1 MHPYWIQ
8 KIEES
13 RKTSVLTFWITIFL
27 IVVIPLLLVWK
38 HDAFFVISV
47 CCFGA
52 AGLRIYWT
60 GKDVVSKKDVMPE
73 SAELETPAPSVPT
86 QFPND
91 VPTNPF
97 SHMAPH
103 ATGVPTTPFP
113 QGVATTYPP
122 QGVPTQFPQGVPT
135 TEFQQQAAFPQGVP
149 THFPQQ
155 GLPTEFQQQTA
166 GMPGVQTTFPHGIQT
181 TYPQA
186 QIPQG
191 AATQY
196 PSQNV
201 DGLPPSP
208 FPEPHPAQGQQTA
221 QMPGLQPQLAQAQP
235 IPQKPLHFH
244 DVAR

>member
-13 RKTSVLTFWITIFL
+13 RKTSVMTFWITIFL

-47 CCFGA
+47 CCFVA

-60 GKDVVSKKDVMPE
+60 GKGVERKKDVMPE
-73 SAELETPAPSVPT
+73 SAELAPAAPDVPT
-86 QFPND
+86 QFPNG

-97 SHMAPH
+97 PHIAPH
-103 ATGVPTTPFP
+103 ATGVPTTPFA
-113 QGVATTYPP
+113 QGVPTTYPH
-122 QGVPTQFPQGVPT
+122 GVPTQFPQQSVPP
-135 TEFQQQAAFPQGVP
+135 EFQQAAV
-149 THFPQQ
+149 T
-155 GLPTEFQQQTA
+155 
-166 GMPGVQTTFPHGIQT
+166 PGVQTT
-181 TYPQA
+181 YPQGIPA

-191 AATQY
+191 VLMQY
-196 PSQNV
+196 PAQRV

-208 FPEPHPAQGQQTA
+208 FPEPHPAQSQDTT
-221 QMPGLQPQLAQAQP
+221 QMPGLQPQLAQAQAA
-235 IPQKPLHFH
+235 PQKPLHFH